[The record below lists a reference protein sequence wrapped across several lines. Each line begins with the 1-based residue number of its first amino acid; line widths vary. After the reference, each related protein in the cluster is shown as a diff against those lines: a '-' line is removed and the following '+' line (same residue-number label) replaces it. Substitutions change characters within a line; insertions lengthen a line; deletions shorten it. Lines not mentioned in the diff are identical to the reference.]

1 MRPTLRISLALL
13 TALALSSTAL
23 VYAQAGAGGKSQ
35 TAPGS
40 TTDKVAGTTGTVQ
53 PERFS
58 FTLPKAPDSVV
69 DPDRMH
75 VVINRWSSTEE
86 RDRLFKMVQDA
97 GAENLL
103 REFRAT
109 GAIGYIRWPGGL
121 EYSLRYAHRT
131 PRPDGGSDIVLVTDR
146 PIWLWWDDTEKVS
159 TERFAYSAV
168 QIRLTKA
175 GTGEGRLA
183 GPAGV
188 TADKAAG
195 VMLSNYDALA
205 SRLTDV
211 RREQS

>member
-1 MRPTLRISLALL
+1 MRPTPRLSLALL

-23 VYAQAGAGGKSQ
+23 VYAQSAAGAGGQ
-35 TAPGS
+35 ATTPS
-40 TTDKVAGTTGTVQ
+40 TPDKVAGTTGTME
-53 PERFS
+53 PERFT
-58 FTLPKAPDSVV
+58 FTLPNAPDGAV

-75 VVINRWSSTEE
+75 VVINRWSTTEE
-86 RDRLFKMVQDA
+86 RDRLFKTLQDQ
-97 GAENLL
+97 GADNVL

-121 EYSLRYAHRT
+121 EYSLRYAHRA
-131 PRPDGGSDIVLVTDR
+131 PRPDGGSDIVLMTDR
-146 PIWLWWDDTEKVS
+146 PIWVWWDQTEKVS
-159 TERFAYSAV
+159 TEPFAYSAV

-183 GPAGV
+183 GPSGV